1 MSSRCTP
8 GPQVELKRSRYL
20 ATESSGC
27 PTTVGVTP
35 QMMAF
40 SVEPQLQEKRLGG
53 ERENITGGLILCF
66 FPTDLSSCTNEVTII
81 LQEEKYSL
89 QS

>member
-1 MSSRCTP
+1 
-8 GPQVELKRSRYL
+8 
-20 ATESSGC
+20 
-27 PTTVGVTP
+27 
-35 QMMAF
+35 MMAF

-53 ERENITGGLILCF
+53 ERENITGGLIFCF

>member
-1 MSSRCTP
+1 
-8 GPQVELKRSRYL
+8 
-20 ATESSGC
+20 
-27 PTTVGVTP
+27 
-35 QMMAF
+35 MMAF

-89 QS
+89 QSYFFFSHELYSCIYLLWSQNDRIQEL